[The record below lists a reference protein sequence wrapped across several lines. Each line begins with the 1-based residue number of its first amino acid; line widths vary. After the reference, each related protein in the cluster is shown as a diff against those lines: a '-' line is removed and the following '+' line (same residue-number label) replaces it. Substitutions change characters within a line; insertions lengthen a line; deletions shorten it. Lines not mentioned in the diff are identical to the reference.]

1 MKLWERYAEYGL
13 IGTFF
18 WVSALLALWA
28 NQQTIINHQ
37 GGMEA
42 LLHDTLILLN
52 QKEFQSNTM
61 SAILSA
67 LGITAVFCTGLL
79 IDLLSPV
86 FFIPLEI
93 FYFKRYVVTKDAD
106 TLNKIF
112 EPLLGTRLHK
122 EYEKFINMPL
132 LATIQFYNW
141 MHQRHRY
148 ISIQTHITVYCLQH
162 CEGGLKDYLDDRITL
177 WRTGRALG
185 GAGFIVAVMLNVFI
199 MSTRQQSMGNFAIG
213 VATIL
218 VLWLVSGIFA
228 LGQFTRLCH
237 TARAIVHLQGQGE
250 AQARALLPASP
261 ESPAAEPA
269 PVRRTA

>member
-18 WVSALLALWA
+18 WVSFLLALWA
-28 NQQTIINHQ
+28 NQQTILAHQ
-37 GGMEA
+37 DGMEA
-42 LLHDTLILLN
+42 LVRATLHLLN
-52 QKEFQSNTM
+52 QDGFKSDTT

-67 LGITAVFCTGLL
+67 LGITGVFCTGLL
-79 IDLLSPV
+79 IDLISPV

-106 TLNKIF
+106 TLDQIF
-112 EPLLGTRLHK
+112 APLLGTRLYQ
-122 EYEKFINMPL
+122 EYEKFVSMPIVT
-132 LATIQFYNW
+132 ATQFYNW

-148 ISIQTHITVYCLQH
+148 TSILTHITVYCLRH
-162 CEGGLKDYLDDRITL
+162 CDGGLKEYLEDRITL

-185 GAGFIVAVMLNVFI
+185 GAGFIVAFMVNVFI
-199 MSTRQQSMGNFAIG
+199 MSARQQSLGNFIIG
-213 VATIL
+213 VGTIL

-237 TARAIVHLQGQGE
+237 TVRAIVHMQDHAPDE
-250 AQARALLPASP
+250 
-261 ESPAAEPA
+261 PAAAAEA
-269 PVRRTA
+269 KKQDLRLTA